1 MCFREERTE
10 LGLFFK
16 GVRQIIPVS
25 AAGIVDGMV
34 FGILSHQAG
43 LSITETVLMSLLVNA
58 GSSQFAAIGFISQG
72 IVGWPIL
79 LATALLNSR
88 QLLYGISLGPYFRK
102 TSWWKLSLMGGLLH
116 DETFALKST
125 YLAGGGKASLPYF
138 IGAGL
143 LDYVVWIIS
152 TLSGVYF
159 GSWVSHPEQFG
170 LDFAFIA
177 TFLGFLAVNLFS
189 RFHIMVAICSAVAA
203 CFGYWILGTSAA
215 VITGTLTAIIIGV
228 LVREP

>member
-1 MCFREERTE
+1 
-10 LGLFFK
+10 
-16 GVRQIIPVS
+16 
-25 AAGIVDGMV
+25 
-34 FGILSHQAG
+34 
-43 LSITETVLMSLLVNA
+43 MSLLVNA

-72 IVGWPIL
+72 VVGWPIL

-88 QLLYGISLGPYFRK
+88 HLLYGISLGPYFRK
-102 TSWWKLSLMGGLLH
+102 TAWWKLVFMGGLLH
-116 DETFALKST
+116 DETFALKTT
-125 YLAGGGKASLPYF
+125 YFAGGGKASLPYF
-138 IGAGL
+138 FGAGI
-143 LDYVVWIIS
+143 LDYIVWILS

-189 RFHIMVAICSAVAA
+189 RFHIIVAICSAFAA
-203 CFGYWILGTSAA
+203 CLGYWLLGTSAA
-215 VITGTLTAIIIGV
+215 VITGTGTAIIIGV

>member
-1 MCFREERTE
+1 MGT
-10 LGLFFK
+10 FFQGAK
-16 GVRQIIPVS
+16 EIIPVS

-43 LSITETVLMSLLVNA
+43 LSVTETVLMSLLVNA

-79 LATALLNSR
+79 LATMLLNSR
-88 QLLYGISLGPYFRK
+88 QLLYGVSLGPYFRD
-102 TSWWKLSLMGGLLH
+102 TPWWKLTLMGGLVH

-125 YLAGGGKASLPYF
+125 YLAEGGKASLPYF

-143 LDYVVWIIS
+143 LDYAVWIIS

-159 GSWVSHPEQFG
+159 GSWVSHPEQYG

-177 TFLGFLAVNLFS
+177 TFLGFLAVNIFS
-189 RFHIMVAICSAVAA
+189 RFHILVAVSSAITA
-203 CFGYWILGTSAA
+203 CLGYWLFGTSAA
-215 VITGTLTAIIIGV
+215 VIFGTLTAVMIGV
-228 LVREP
+228 MVRER